1 MATDTV
7 KVLEG
12 LKVID
17 AGSYISA
24 PYAAMLLAEL
34 GADVIKV
41 ERPRATDPSRLHVVD
56 NKTPVYS
63 AVNRNKRGITLD
75 YTQPEGMAIFEK
87 LVQSADVL
95 LINVRPGVEHKLGI
109 DAQRMQAINPRLIY
123 CSVTGHGP
131 LCEAPRLRQR
141 RSGHVGMAL
150 ALSPRPRT
158 AGLRPGHDRQ
168 RDGDAGLHRGAGRA
182 A

>member
-1 MATDTV
+1 MNDMPSQTV

-56 NKTPVYS
+56 GKTPVYS
-63 AVNRNKRGITLD
+63 AVNRNKRAITLD
-75 YTQPEGMAIFEK
+75 YTQPEGMAVFKK
-87 LVQSADVL
+87 LVERADVL

-109 DAQRMQAINPRLIY
+109 DAQAMQAINPRLVY
-123 CSVTGHGP
+123 CAVTGFGATGP
-131 LCEAPRLRQR
+131 YAKRPAYDNVGQAM
-141 RSGHVGMAL
+141 SGW
-150 ALSPRPRT
+150 LSRF
-158 AGLRPGHDRQ
+158 
-168 RDGDAGLHRGAGRA
+168 HRGPNHGSTARP
-182 A
+182 